1 MGVHDPSGVT
11 EPTSIQ
17 PVRITDP
24 ADERLADYRQ
34 LRDPAARRR
43 IEGDELFIAE
53 GPLAIERLLES
64 SHPVRSL
71 LLSEDKYERMAPR
84 LGQLVTPPVV
94 FVTSRPLLGE
104 IVGFDLHRGA
114 IAAAGRLPLP
124 SLGELL
130 RGARRVAVLEGLND
144 PENLGAVA
152 RSARALGVDALV
164 LDPTCIDPYARRT
177 VRVSMGEIL
186 LLPFTRVAAGE
197 WPAGALAAIGD
208 AGFETWALTPAAD
221 ADDIWELPVPERLAL
236 VLGAEG
242 PGLSGPVM
250 AGAGRR
256 VRIPISP
263 EVDSLNVGAA
273 AAVAF
278 AIAARPAG

>member
-1 MGVHDPSGVT
+1 VGVHDPSGVT

-114 IAAAGRLPLP
+114 IAAAAPR
-124 SLGELL
+124 
-130 RGARRVAVLEGLND
+130 
-144 PENLGAVA
+144 
-152 RSARALGVDALV
+152 
-164 LDPTCIDPYARRT
+164 
-177 VRVSMGEIL
+177 
-186 LLPFTRVAAGE
+186 
-197 WPAGALAAIGD
+197 
-208 AGFETWALTPAAD
+208 
-221 ADDIWELPVPERLAL
+221 
-236 VLGAEG
+236 
-242 PGLSGPVM
+242 
-250 AGAGRR
+250 
-256 VRIPISP
+256 
-263 EVDSLNVGAA
+263 
-273 AAVAF
+273 
-278 AIAARPAG
+278 

>member
-1 MGVHDPSGVT
+1 MTSSTPT
-11 EPTSIQ
+11 E

-24 ADERLADYRQ
+24 DDERLADYRE

-64 SHPVRSL
+64 PHTVRSL
-71 LLSEDKYERMAPR
+71 LLSEDKHAR
-84 LGQLVTPPVV
+84 LA
-94 FVTSRPLLGE
+94 PLLRRVEPPPAIYVTTRELLAE

-114 IAAAGRLPLP
+114 IAAADRLPMPPLAEVVAT
-124 SLGELL
+124 S
-130 RGARRVAVLEGLND
+130 RRIAVLEGLND

-164 LDPTCIDPYARRT
+164 LDPTCLDPYARRT

-186 LLPFTRVAAGE
+186 LMRFTRVAAAE
-197 WPAGALAAIGD
+197 WPAGAVATLAD
-208 AGFETWALTPAAD
+208 AGFETWALTPSAD

-236 VLGAEG
+236 ALGAEG
-242 PGLSGPVM
+242 PGLSAPVLT
-250 AGAGRR
+250 AVDRR
-256 VRIPISP
+256 VRIPITP
-263 EVDSLNVGAA
+263 GVDSLNVAAA

-278 AIAARPAG
+278 AVTGRPGT